1 MVPLVQLSLALSAPE
16 WGLGKHKVHADSWIV
31 MNLAF
36 PISTNLMSWLPSG
49 ESSLD
54 NCKLVLQDIALNQSL
69 KAEHT
74 YQFEF

>member
-1 MVPLVQLSLALSAPE
+1 MAPLVQLSLALFAPE

-31 MNLAF
+31 MNLAL
-36 PISTNLMSWLPSG
+36 PISTNPMSWLPSG

-54 NCKLVLQDIALNQSL
+54 NCKLELQDINLNQSL